1 LNFEPP
7 VVSLF
12 QPKHGSAGIRLRHRG
27 VLSCRSVS
35 RPGPFLLT
43 HPPITAAPC

>member
-1 LNFEPP
+1 LNFEQP

-12 QPKHGSAGIRLRHRG
+12 QPKHGSGGVKHRKRG
-27 VLSCRSVS
+27 AFSRRILS